1 MGLNLK
7 KYWLDFAL
15 YITIYLKC
23 SVTARAVRTGASN
36 TITLMTMKKNTT
48 ESPSAGEPKK
58 DTVIKK
64 DLPVKNNMTSS
75 KKNTASQTPGLN
87 QAATTRDDL
96 LPSDG
101 DNLTN

>member
-1 MGLNLK
+1 
-7 KYWLDFAL
+7 
-15 YITIYLKC
+15 
-23 SVTARAVRTGASN
+23 
-36 TITLMTMKKNTT
+36 MKKNTT
-48 ESPSAGEPKK
+48 ESASAGKPKK
-58 DTVIKK
+58 DITIKK

-87 QAATTRDDL
+87 QAAITRDDL

>member
-1 MGLNLK
+1 M
-7 KYWLDFAL
+7 
-15 YITIYLKC
+15 
-23 SVTARAVRTGASN
+23 RTGASN

-48 ESPSAGEPKK
+48 ERKSTAEPKK
-58 DTVIKK
+58 DIAIKK